1 MKRERSLN
9 EILADESCT
18 RRKRFKGKKDERNV
32 VTVEVNYEDPNF
44 KNVNRGFT
52 ISYEVMEESN
62 RVEHDKKS
70 SSMVADWKNSKTIES
85 EKDVNNF
92 AFNKHYTYE
101 CLEESSETSLKK
113 VEGPKDTRKHQKGDC
128 ILYKHQQERLQRK
141 LEGHA
146 QSKTPFYNSNS
157 SRKMWKTA
165 SRVLFHQVGF
175 ATKFPQFQKLSF
187 HNQVELLRRSWSDLF
202 LLGLVELSKEV
213 NVENVLLT
221 LDLNLKKNLGHPGFS
236 LARLKTLTQK
246 LIKIRKVI
254 EKIEILELTAAEFEL
269 VKLCCLFGKEF
280 FFGNENMAK
289 QIPRLREME
298 VLVVTVKDISEH
310 LVEDLFFS
318 NMLGSISV
326 LSVLPYILTMYTY
339 KSR

>member
-9 EILADESCT
+9 ESLADESCT
-18 RRKRFKGKKDERNV
+18 RRKRFKGKKDERKV
-32 VTVEVNYEDPNF
+32 VTVEVKYEDPNL

-52 ISYEVMEESN
+52 ISYEVIEESN
-62 RVEHDKKS
+62 RVEQDKIS
-70 SSMVADWKNSKTIES
+70 SSKIADWKNSKTIEN
-85 EKDVNNF
+85 EKHVNNF
-92 AFNKHYTYE
+92 VFNKHYTYE
-101 CLEESSETSLKK
+101 CLEESYETSLKK
-113 VEGPKDTRKHQKGDC
+113 VEGPKDTRKHQKSDC
-128 ILYKHQQERLQRK
+128 ILSKHQQEIFQRK

-146 QSKTPFYNSNS
+146 QSKTVFHISQS
-157 SRKMWKTA
+157 SRNMWKTV

-187 HNQVELLRRSWSDLF
+187 PNQVELLRRSWSDLF

-213 NVENVLLT
+213 DVEHVLLA
-221 LDLNLKKNLGHPGFS
+221 LGVNIKKNLGHPGFS
-236 LARLKTLTQK
+236 LAKLKTLTQK
-246 LIKIRKVI
+246 LSKIRKVI

-280 FFGNENMAK
+280 LFGNEYMAK
-289 QIPRLREME
+289 QIPRLREIEDLM
-298 VLVVTVKDISEH
+298 VTLKDISGH
-310 LVEDLFFS
+310 LVEDLFFNS
-318 NMLGSISV
+318 MLGSISV